1 MHDSL
6 PHRFQPETL
15 CVDLDETLLFRARH
29 QRAPTAAV
37 LVFPVQLV
45 PLFRFVVGVEAEI
58 SRSRRQ
64 ESCRRG
70 VALGGWERDLSVKL
84 ILEET
89 NPKANI
95 GRDKS

>member
-1 MHDSL
+1 M
-6 PHRFQPETL
+6 
-15 CVDLDETLLFRARH
+15 DLDDTLLPGATH
-29 QRAPTAAV
+29 QRAPTVAV

-70 VALGGWERDLSVKL
+70 VAQGGWERDLSVKL

-89 NPKANI
+89 NPKVILEDTSNC
-95 GRDKS
+95 RLQP